1 MERLGVVDLGHYNDI
16 LLLRRSLIGKKM
28 KQPLIR
34 RHVDMDIVDEKM
46 ELLAD
51 KGIFILGGE
60 VGMES
65 FYQLLVGILPK
76 LYFQRDK
83 RIWVILNSPGGDIF
97 QGFAIYDFLKAI
109 ANQGVEVN
117 IVGTGMVASM
127 AVCIM
132 QAGTKRYAFPNT
144 QFTVHQASLSSSG
157 DQHQEVNEMIETAKE
172 VKRINEIVLGI
183 IAERSGMEMEELMKI
198 SKKTDYSVDAKNAI
212 ADKFGPRGL
221 IDEVV
226 VTFPFDING

>member
-34 RHVDMDIVDEKM
+34 RHVDMDIINEKM